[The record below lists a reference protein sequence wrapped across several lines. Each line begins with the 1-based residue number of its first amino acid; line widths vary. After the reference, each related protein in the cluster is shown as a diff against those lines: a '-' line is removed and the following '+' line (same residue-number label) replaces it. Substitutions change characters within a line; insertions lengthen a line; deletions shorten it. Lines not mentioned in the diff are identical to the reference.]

1 MTMHS
6 IFAPAGKSEAV
17 PILFVTAAS
26 FDQAIEKVDDRE
38 RAFVQAAGFEPKAG
52 RHLLVP
58 AADGRLAGVLFGLED
73 ADEPAKDLFRPGAL
87 AGLLPA
93 GVYRFANA
101 PHDTRLATLAF
112 ALNAYQF
119 TRYRK
124 AEPRDVRMF
133 TIGGGTAQ
141 VLRTLVAGRML
152 GWRLPQTRDGYLDDP
167 RRLAAE

>member
-1 MTMHS
+1 MTMHP
-6 IFAPAGKSEAV
+6 IFAPAGESEAV
-17 PILFVTAAS
+17 PILFVTPAS

-38 RAFVQAAGFEPKAG
+38 RAFVQAAVFEPKAG

-101 PHDTRLATLAF
+101 PHDTRLATLAL

-124 AEPRDVRMF
+124 AEARRNK
-133 TIGGGTAQ
+133 IAARKAKEAEARGTPCRAK
-141 VLRTLVAGRML
+141 AGCCRNRQQQR
-152 GWRLPQTRDGYLDDP
+152 GHP
-167 RRLAAE
+167 E